1 MALAS
6 DGARPDTVISLRRG
20 VQRQIVA
27 RWIGVPVSWI
37 VLMAAPV

>member
-1 MALAS
+1 L
-6 DGARPDTVISLRRG
+6 TRG
-20 VQRQIVA
+20 GQRQIVA